1 MMAEYYDP
9 DTDTWHTMPLAG
21 LIEPHGCDRLTPH
34 IQPVTQASIT
44 AALAEGLEMLL
55 LDWRQAL
62 ADRDDDLLDWLAPRI
77 VARAH
82 LTCSHARQAAEI

>member
-1 MMAEYYDP
+1 MSP
-9 DTDTWHTMPLAG
+9 DVYTIQPLRGA
-21 LIEPHGCDRLTPH
+21 PVV
-34 IQPVTQASIT
+34 QPVTQASIT
-44 AALAEGLEMLL
+44 AALAEGLEMIL

-82 LTCSHARQAAEI
+82 LTLSHARQNQP

>member
-1 MMAEYYDP
+1 MIAYIGDGTRTRTIRFSQPE
-9 DTDTWHTMPLAG
+9 
-21 LIEPHGCDRLTPH
+21 
-34 IQPVTQASIT
+34 PVTQASIT
-44 AALAEGLEMLL
+44 AALADGLEMLL

-82 LTCSHARQAAEI
+82 LTISHARQAAK